1 MSPAGAILSQL
12 TLPSNQLVPDGTNL
26 TLGDDGIAYLSLYD
40 FGVNGPDLTAVQIT
54 PSHGLTLLWQVKG
67 VAGDTFDAYTFPL
80 LVPGTPAHLMAD
92 YFVSPGS
99 GPRYWT
105 SYSLGTTHGPM
116 PGAWSMQ
123 GGDLQHRNSLKTQ

>member
-1 MSPAGAILSQL
+1 M
-12 TLPSNQLVPDGTNL
+12 
-26 TLGDDGIAYLSLYD
+26 
-40 FGVNGPDLTAVQIT
+40 QIT
-54 PSHGLTLLWQVKG
+54 PTHGLSLLWQVKG
-67 VAGDTFDAYTFPL
+67 VAGDLLDQYSFPL

-92 YFVSPGS
+92 YSVTGYS

-105 SYSLGTTHGPM
+105 SFSVGTSHGPM